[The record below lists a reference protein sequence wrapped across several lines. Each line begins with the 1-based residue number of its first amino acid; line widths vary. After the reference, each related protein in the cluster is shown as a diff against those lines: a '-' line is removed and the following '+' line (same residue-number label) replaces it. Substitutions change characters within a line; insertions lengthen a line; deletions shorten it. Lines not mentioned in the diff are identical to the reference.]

1 MSADA
6 LTSASLASAA
16 LSAVTADDLATIDF
30 SRLVGL
36 LNEPNMPSGG
46 GATIRRV
53 IDLARLRRGCRV
65 LEVGSNT
72 GYTSIE
78 FASWIDGQVTGLD
91 INPVSTAFAR
101 DKAASCGLRNVTFD
115 VGDGQDLPYPDG
127 AFDLI
132 YCSNVTSF
140 MDDHRKA
147 RDEYYRVLADDGLLV
162 AVPIYYHTA
171 PPEDLRRRVGE
182 AIGVDLAVTSQQY
195 WSDLFADPRAHLLER
210 ESYEY
215 ERQSAERIA
224 AYVDRVLDQ
233 PHLRA
238 IDPSVRDA
246 ATARL
251 SYFYSLFDENLS
263 YARYDIL
270 VYRRNHPNPEP
281 VLHTTRRVGAPR

>member
-1 MSADA
+1 MSADTLTPDRLA
-6 LTSASLASAA
+6 LDAFAA
-16 LSAVTADDLATIDF
+16 ATVDDMVTIDF

-53 IDLARLRRGCRV
+53 IDLARLRRGSRV

-101 DKAASCGLRNVTFD
+101 AKAARHGLRNVTFD
-115 VGDGQDLPYPDG
+115 VGDGQELPYPDG
-127 AFDLI
+127 AFDLV

-140 MDDHRKA
+140 IDDHRKA

-195 WSDLFADPRAHLLER
+195 WSDLFADPRAYLLER
-210 ESYEY
+210 ETYEY
-215 ERQSAERIA
+215 DRQPAERIA
-224 AYVDRVLDQ
+224 AYVERVIDQ

-238 IDPSVRDA
+238 IDPAVLEA
-246 ATARL
+246 AASRL
-251 SYFYSLFDENLS
+251 SYFYTLFDENLS

-270 VYRRNHPNPEP
+270 VYRRDHPNPEP
-281 VLHTTRRVGAPR
+281 VLHTSRRVGGSR